1 LKIINSIAQ
10 PNRVFETSGSQPALF
25 LCEDLEFY
33 VCKYNR
39 SPGTEAK
46 KLFHEL
52 IAGRF
57 AEFWDLYVPEF
68 CLVNVNPDYIINHEF
83 LQPVFFQSLC
93 FGSKYNQN
101 FVEIDEFYG
110 ELSSRHKRKF
120 SSKFDFLKIALFDI
134 WMANEDRNFNNYNLL
149 IDTENGNRFTPI
161 DHDAIFNTGN
171 LDKGLFLLSEN
182 ETLIDTELALRLFSS
197 TELRKIDFLTNI
209 KNEYYLCIS
218 ECKKNLD
225 NILHD
230 VPDNWNINTN
240 KYRTLLINNT
250 FNEKWI
256 QDVYD
261 HFSELI
267 QLKFLK

>member
-1 LKIINSIAQ
+1 MKIVNSIAK
-10 PNRVFETSGSQPALF
+10 PERVIDTSGSRPALI
-25 LCEDLEFY
+25 LCDDFEFY

-39 SPGTEAK
+39 LPGTEAK

-57 AEFWDLYVPEF
+57 AQLWNLSVPEF
-68 CLVNVNPDYIINHEF
+68 CLVNVNPDFVIGHEF
-83 LQPVFFQSLC
+83 LQPVFFQTLC

-110 ELSSRHKRKF
+110 ELSIAQKKKF
-120 SSKFDFLKIALFDI
+120 STKFDFLKIALFDI
-134 WMANEDRNFNNYNLL
+134 WIANEDRSFNNYNLL

-182 ETLIDTELALRLFSS
+182 ETLIDTELSARLFNSR
-197 TELRKIDFLTNI
+197 ELRKMDYLSKI

-218 ECKKNLD
+218 HCRKNLD
-225 NILHD
+225 NILQD
-230 VPDNWNINTN
+230 VPEDWNINTAIY
-240 KYRTLLINNT
+240 KTLLNENT

-256 QDVYD
+256 EDVFD
-261 HFSELI
+261 HFSKLI